1 MARKRT
7 KLDIIRDIL
16 LTIQRKNGKIKQT
29 HLMYKANLSHTQ
41 MKSYLEDLKKKHVVA
56 EEKQEHNTF
65 ILITDHGFKLLHEID
80 TAQKFEETF
89 GL

>member
-1 MARKRT
+1 MTGKRT

-16 LTIQRKNGKIKQT
+16 LTIQSKGGNIKQT

-41 MKSYLEDLKKKHVVA
+41 MKSYLEDLKKKQII
-56 EEKQEHNTF
+56 EENKKDHNTF
-65 ILITDHGFKLLHEID
+65 ILITEHGFKLLNDID
-80 TAQKFEETF
+80 TAKKFEQTF